1 MLCQRENLKKRAML
15 KAIIEPNQEGVKQ
28 LQQQLGVTAVVAKLL
43 AQRGIEDFDTAK
55 DFFRPQWEHLHDPFL
70 MRDMDKAVARIEQ
83 AWERQENIMVYGDY
97 DVDGTTSVA
106 LMTSYLKETTTKV
119 TSYSRPIY

>member
-1 MLCQRENLKKRAML
+1 
-15 KAIIEPNQEGVKQ
+15 
-28 LQQQLGVTAVVAKLL
+28 
-43 AQRGIEDFDTAK
+43 
-55 DFFRPQWEHLHDPFL
+55 

-119 TSYSRPIY
+119 TLIFQTDILKDMAFPTAVSTKQKKKGSVNYRFRLWNQSCRESSLCQSKGDRFHYL